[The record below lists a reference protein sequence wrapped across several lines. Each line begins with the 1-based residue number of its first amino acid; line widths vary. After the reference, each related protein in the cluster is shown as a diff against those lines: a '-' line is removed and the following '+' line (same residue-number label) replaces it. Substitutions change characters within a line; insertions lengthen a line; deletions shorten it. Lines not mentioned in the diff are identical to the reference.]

1 MEFVN
6 QCPSCE
12 GVSFSPYLTCLDHTV
27 SHETFHL
34 MRCETCKLVVTSP
47 RPLSKDLGR
56 YYVSDDYISH
66 TSKTKKFFDKVY
78 QFSRHFTLKWKLS
91 LVRENTLTSNG
102 IQTLLDYGCGT
113 GEFLNNCKNE
123 GIIING
129 VEPSDIARNHA
140 SELIDQAV
148 YKSIEE
154 STETFDAITLWH
166 VLEHIPDLDNII
178 LRLKER
184 LNKNGTMFIAVPN
197 HLSKDAQ
204 IYKSLWAAYDV
215 PRHLWHFNKQSMEH
229 LLNRLSLKVEKIIP
243 MPLDS
248 YYVSMLSEKH
258 KAGKNTFAGL
268 IKGFFN
274 GLKSNYIARNTK
286 EYSSLIYV
294 VRK

>member
-6 QCPSCE
+6 QCPSCD
-12 GVSFSPYLTCLDHTV
+12 GDLFSPYRTCLDHTV
-27 SHETFHL
+27 SHETFQL
-34 MRCETCKLVVTSP
+34 MRCETCKLVLTSP

-66 TSKTKKFFDKVY
+66 TPKSKKFFDKVY
-78 QFSRHFTLKWKLS
+78 QLSRHFTLKWKLN
-91 LVRENTLTSNG
+91 LVRENALTSNG

-113 GEFLNNCKNE
+113 GEFLYKCKNE
-123 GIIING
+123 GIKIKG
-129 VEPSDIARNHA
+129 VEPSDIARTYA
-140 SELIDQAV
+140 SELIGQPV
-148 YKSIEE
+148 YGSIEE

-166 VLEHIPDLDNII
+166 VLEHVPDLNNII
-178 LRLKER
+178 LLLKEK

-204 IYKSLWAAYDV
+204 VYKSLWAAYDV

-229 LLNRLSLKVEKIIP
+229 LLNKLSLKLEKTIP
-243 MPLDS
+243 MQLDS

-258 KAGKNTFAGL
+258 KAGKSTFAGL
-268 IKGFFN
+268 IKGFLN
-274 GLKSNYIARNTK
+274 GAKSNYAARNTG